1 VEKLITHVFSCIKNG
16 EKMEKIEEGLMG
28 YNVTKSVRIDAE
40 MADRLEKIGL
50 YEKTRSA
57 TLMRMWVQDKILTY
71 YRNPKFKQ
79 WLKKLGL
86 IPMKRK
92 T

>member
-1 VEKLITHVFSCIKNG
+1 
-16 EKMEKIEEGLMG
+16 MG